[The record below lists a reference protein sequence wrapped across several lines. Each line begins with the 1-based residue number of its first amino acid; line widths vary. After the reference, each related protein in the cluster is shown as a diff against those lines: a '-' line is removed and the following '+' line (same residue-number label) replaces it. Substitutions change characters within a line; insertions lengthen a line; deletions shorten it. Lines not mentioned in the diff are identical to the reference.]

1 MRISP
6 SVVGGSRRILVSLA
20 TMLGVSVFSVFG
32 LPGTS
37 GAEVD
42 TPTAGFF
49 LSLGASASVGFQ
61 PTPAAPHGQA
71 TGEGYANDVVTYEAS
86 RGVTLDLTEMGCPG
100 ETTASMINGYGHC
113 YPRHDT
119 QLGEAMQFLLD
130 HADESGIV
138 TIDIGFNNLRPCFAR
153 LAVNRTCAAN
163 AIGEVRLQLATIL
176 ESLESVAG
184 PGVTIVGLGHDDPFL
199 ADALLGPAEA
209 KFATESAT
217 AIDHLNG
224 ALDGVYAAAGASM
237 ADVDAAFGSHDL
249 DTVRLTDNVTVSDSV
264 VDICDLTWMCQPAPY
279 GPNIHPNDAGY
290 QAIASSIEAVLK
302 VPW

>member
-20 TMLGVSVFSVFG
+20 TMLGVSVFSTVA

-42 TPTAGFF
+42 TPTAGFI
-49 LSLGASASVGFQ
+49 LALGGSAAVGFQ

-86 RGVTLDLTEMGCPG
+86 RGVALDLTELGCPG

-119 QLGEAMQFLLD
+119 QLGEAMEFLLE
-130 HADESGIV
+130 HADETGIV
-138 TIDIGFNNLRPCFAR
+138 TIDVGFNNLRPCFAR
-153 LAVNRTCAAN
+153 LSVNRSCVTS
-163 AIGEVRLQLATIL
+163 AIGEVRLQVATIL
-176 ESLESVAG
+176 DGLESVAG
-184 PGVTIVGLGHDDPFL
+184 PGVTFVGLGHDDPFL
-199 ADALLGPAEA
+199 ADALLGPAGEN
-209 KFATESAT
+209 FATESAT

-224 ALDGVYAAAGASM
+224 ALDAVYTAAGASM

-249 DTVRLTDNVTVSDSV
+249 DTVRLTDNVTVPNSV
-264 VDICDLTWMCQPAPY
+264 VDICNLTWMCQPAPY

-290 QAIASSIEAVLK
+290 QAIAGSIEAVLK
-302 VPW
+302 APW